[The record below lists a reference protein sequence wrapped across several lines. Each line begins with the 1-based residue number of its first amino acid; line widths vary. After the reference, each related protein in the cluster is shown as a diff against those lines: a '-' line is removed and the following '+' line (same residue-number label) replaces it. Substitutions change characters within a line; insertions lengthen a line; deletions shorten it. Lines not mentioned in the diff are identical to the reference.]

1 MPNWLKILS
10 NRVVCP
16 IWKVDVSI
24 ASSASFSYHMVACH
38 HHKSYSYASKLT
50 AGISSSV
57 WRWTWVL
64 IENCSLGR
72 WQITPIT
79 KLRSSELSE
88 LLIFWSI
95 LSTLLFRKRDSDSS
109 YCSSVTEKGVFWCL
123 AHVIHIVMVSW
134 CLAHVILLARVM
146 VLSSCHVV
154 S

>member
-1 MPNWLKILS
+1 MYRTRWCRIGSSLGEILS

-24 ASSASFSYHMVACH
+24 APSASFSYHMVACH
-38 HHKSYSYASKLT
+38 HHKSYSYALKLT

-109 YCSSVTEKGVFWCL
+109 YCSSVTEKDIF
-123 AHVIHIVMVSW
+123 W

-146 VLSSCHVV
+146 VFSSCHVV